1 MRKNLLH
8 GFLAILAAVLLISCG
23 SSGNDKN
30 SYPFSNEKFVI
41 KRGTNIAHWLS
52 QSKRRGA
59 ERASFITEKDIKYID
74 SLGFD
79 HVRLPIDEEQ
89 MWDETGKRN
98 EDAFVLLKN
107 CLDWC
112 GKAELRAVVDLH
124 ILRSHH
130 FNEGDK
136 PLWTKPAEQDKF
148 IALWKDLSSFLKD
161 YPNGMLAYEPMNE
174 PVADDPEQWNNLLA
188 RMIDS
193 LRSWEPGR
201 VLVLGSNRWQS
212 AQTFDTFRVPENDT
226 NLILSYHFYEPFY
239 LTHYKAAWTNLKD
252 FEGKVNY
259 PGKIIIGQG
268 AINKPGNKD
277 DLLMEL
283 SKLPNMNQEYNID
296 TLEYMM
302 RKTFALSEKTK
313 LPLYC
318 GEFGIFMD
326 FFPEAKLAWYRDMVA
341 IFDKHNV
348 AYANWNYKSTAF
360 GIVDDKG
367 NATPKTSIL
376 LGK

>member
-1 MRKNLLH
+1 MRKYLLRSTVIS
-8 GFLAILAAVLLISCG
+8 LACLILISCG
-23 SSGNDKN
+23 GSKDAGDEKA
-30 SYPFSNEKFVI
+30 FANEAFRI
-41 KRGTNIAHWLS
+41 KRGTNLAHWLS

-59 ERASFITEKDIKYID
+59 ERAAFITEKDIKYID

-89 MWDETGKRN
+89 MWDEAGKRN
-98 EDAFVLLKN
+98 EAAFLLMKN

-112 GKAELRAVVDLH
+112 SDAGLRVVIDLH

-136 PLWTKPAEQDKF
+136 PLWTKPEEQDKF
-148 IALWKDLSSFLKD
+148 IMFWKDLSAFLKE
-161 YPNGMLAYEPMNE
+161 YPNGMVAYEPMNE

-188 RMIDS
+188 RLIDS
-193 LRSWEPGR
+193 VRTWEPAR

-212 AQTFDTFRVPENDT
+212 AATFDTFRVPENDT
-226 NLILSYHFYEPFY
+226 NLILSYHFYEPFF

-259 PGKIIIGQG
+259 PGQIVLD
-268 AINKPGNKD
+268 GN
-277 DLLMEL
+277 
-283 SKLPNMNQEYNID
+283 LPEHKRIYNID
-296 TLEYMM
+296 TLAYMM
-302 RKTFALSEKTK
+302 RKPFAMAEKMK

-318 GEFGIFMD
+318 GEFGVFMEH
-326 FFPEAKLAWYRDMVA
+326 FPDAKLTWYRDMVA
-341 IFDKHNV
+341 IFEQHNV

-367 NATPKTSIL
+367 QATAKTNIL
-376 LGK
+376 LGKK